1 MSNSQDGSKPNGITS
16 QPLPAPHK
24 VYIQSS
30 HRADVHVPMRA
41 ITLSNSH
48 GGINGNGHGE
58 SANAPVMVYDT
69 SGPYT
74 DPDAQTDIRQGLKPL
89 RLDWIRSRGDTEEL
103 SAPSYQPPA
112 GKNGRKN
119 ASATERFPDA
129 ARRPILRAKPGC
141 NVSQM
146 HYARKGIVTPEMAYI
161 AIREN
166 QALKLARQNG
176 QKNGNARLAQQH
188 PGNSWG

>member
-1 MSNSQDGSKPNGITS
+1 MSNSQDGAKPNGITS
-16 QPLPAPHK
+16 QPLPASHK

-48 GGINGNGHGE
+48 GGINGNRHGE

-74 DPDAQTDIRQGLKPL
+74 DPNAQTDIRQGLKPL

-112 GKNGRKN
+112 GNNGRKN
-119 ASATERFPDA
+119 DSATERFPDA

-146 HYARKGIVTPEMAYI
+146 HYARKGIVTPEMVLPEVI
-161 AIREN
+161 ADNSRTGAATASIIAGSK
-166 QALKLARQNG
+166 QAPSG
-176 QKNGNARLAQQH
+176 
-188 PGNSWG
+188 W